1 MHTTASLH
9 VHPACAS
16 NPRTIAAIQAATG
29 CLAVI
34 SGRTITLHARRPQP
48 APFRPFD
55 GGSAA

>member
-1 MHTTASLH
+1 MHTTATLH

-16 NPRTIAAIQAATG
+16 NPRTVAAIQAATG

-34 SGRTITLHARRPQP
+34 SGRIVTLHARRVSPVP
-48 APFRPFD
+48 TRPFD